1 MIGGGIALLLIALGA
16 LLRAPGLIAVG
27 VIVVGVWLLRT
38 LWTRYGL
45 RRLTYERRIEA
56 TRAAV
61 GDEIG
66 LELTVRNRKLLPLPW
81 LGVDDLVT
89 AQASVSSGPLEAS
102 DVPGFATL
110 RTTWTL
116 GWFER
121 VTRRLRI
128 VAERRGVYDFRGARL
143 RVADLFARE
152 YAMEE
157 RPASLRYRVV
167 PRSVPVRAGAPLSQ
181 LPGSARVRRG
191 LFEDP
196 AQFAGVRPYHPGD
209 PLRRIHWK
217 ATARLRRPVS
227 RRYDPG
233 HEREMIIA
241 LDAQTLPGA
250 FWVMH
255 YDDDLVEGLC
265 TAAMSMAR
273 GLIGAGV
280 ACGLAANGYGL
291 GQRRSVYLAASASPA
306 QVERIADEL
315 ASLSQWASMPF
326 AKLLDGLGRRTGP
339 ATTIVALSSEP
350 PDEFLPV
357 MRRLAATGRP
367 VRLTALGPEAP
378 AAVARARAVGV
389 PADVARLAP
398 DWRTADALDLVG

>member
-1 MIGGGIALLLIALGA
+1 MIGGGIALLLIVIGA
-16 LLRAPGLIAVG
+16 LLGAPGLIAVG
-27 VIVVGVWLLRT
+27 VIVVLVWVLRT
-38 LWTRYGL
+38 LWTRFGL
-45 RRLTYERRIEA
+45 RRLTYERRIDA

-81 LGVDDLVT
+81 LGVDDQVT
-89 AQASVSSGPLEAS
+89 AQATVGGHPLEAS
-102 DVPGFATL
+102 DVPGYANL
-110 RTTWTL
+110 RTTWTV

-121 VTRRLRI
+121 ATRRLRI
-128 VAERRGVYDFRGARL
+128 VADRRGVYQFRGARL

-152 YAMEE
+152 FAMEE
-157 RPASLRYRVV
+157 RAAPLRYRVV

-196 AQFAGVRPYHPGD
+196 ALFAGVRPYHPGD

-233 HEREMIIA
+233 HERELIIA

-280 ACGLAANGYGL
+280 ACGMAANGYAIGP
-291 GQRRSVYLAASASPA
+291 RRSVYLAPSASPA

-315 ASLSQWASMPF
+315 AALSRWASLPF
-326 AKLLDGLGRRTGP
+326 AKLLDGLGQRSAP
-339 ATTIVALSSEP
+339 ATTIVALSSRSPE
-350 PDEFLPV
+350 EFLPV

-367 VRLTALGPEAP
+367 VRLAAFGPEAP
-378 AAVARARAVGV
+378 AAAARARAAGL
-389 PADVARLAP
+389 PADVARLNP
-398 DWRTADALDLVG
+398 DWRTADALELVG